1 MNRANSSNIWT
12 LSDFISEYS
21 IEDLRIDAFYLQQ
34 VFWDKNKM
42 THNPL
47 VSILSP
53 CYNVEKFLPQCLEEN
68 KHIVELTTKE
78 YYKYRYNPKLLSYD
92 IYGTT
97 ELWFFILMANE
108 LYSISEFD
116 LRKVVL
122 FDTAIITKLNR
133 MLEMDA
139 EFLEINSME
148 VKQETD
154 ESV

>member
-42 THNPL
+42 THKVVVNEN
-47 VSILSP
+47 SIADK
-53 CYNVEKFLPQCLEEN
+53 YANELEEN

-92 IYGTT
+92 IYCNT
-97 ELWFFILMANE
+97 ELWFLILNANQ
-108 LYSISEFD
+108 L
-116 LRKVVL
+116 
-122 FDTAIITKLNR
+122 
-133 MLEMDA
+133 
-139 EFLEINSME
+139 
-148 VKQETD
+148 
-154 ESV
+154 

>member
-42 THNPL
+42 THKVVVNEN
-47 VSILSP
+47 SIADK
-53 CYNVEKFLPQCLEEN
+53 YANELEEN

-78 YYKYRYNPKLLSYD
+78 YQKYRYNPKLLSYD

>member
-42 THNPL
+42 THKVVVNEN
-47 VSILSP
+47 SIADK
-53 CYNVEKFLPQCLEEN
+53 YANELEEN

-148 VKQETD
+148 VKQKTD
-154 ESV
+154 ESA

>member
-1 MNRANSSNIWT
+1 MNSANSSNIWT

-21 IEDLRIDAFYLQQ
+21 IEDLRVDAFYLQQ
-34 VFWDKNKM
+34 VFWDKDKM
-42 THNPL
+42 KHKVVVNES
-47 VSILSP
+47 SIADK
-53 CYNVEKFLPQCLEEN
+53 YANELEEN
-68 KHIVELTTKE
+68 KRIVQLTTKE

-108 LYSISEFD
+108 LYSVSEFD
-116 LRKVVL
+116 LRKVIL

-154 ESV
+154 ESA

>member
-21 IEDLRIDAFYLQQ
+21 IEDLRINAFYLQQ

-42 THNPL
+42 THKVVVNEN
-47 VSILSP
+47 SIADK
-53 CYNVEKFLPQCLEEN
+53 YANELEEN

>member
-1 MNRANSSNIWT
+1 MNRANSSNMWT
-12 LSDFISEYS
+12 LSEFISEYS

-42 THNPL
+42 THKVVVNEN
-47 VSILSP
+47 SIADK
-53 CYNVEKFLPQCLEEN
+53 YANELEEN

>member
-42 THNPL
+42 THKVVVNEN
-47 VSILSP
+47 SISDK
-53 CYNVEKFLPQCLEEN
+53 YANELEEN

>member
-42 THNPL
+42 THKVVVNEN
-47 VSILSP
+47 SIADK
-53 CYNVEKFLPQCLEEN
+53 YANELEEN

-97 ELWFFILMANE
+97 ELRFFILMANE

>member
-21 IEDLRIDAFYLQQ
+21 MEDLRIDAFYLQQ

-42 THNPL
+42 THKVVVNEN
-47 VSILSP
+47 SIADK
-53 CYNVEKFLPQCLEEN
+53 YANELEEN

>member
-1 MNRANSSNIWT
+1 MNHANASNIWT
-12 LSDFISEYS
+12 LNDFISEYTL
-21 IEDLRIDAFYLQQ
+21 EDLRVDAFYLQQ
-34 VFWDKNKM
+34 VFWDSTKM
-42 THNPL
+42 SHKIVVNES
-47 VSILSP
+47 SIADK
-53 CYNVEKFLPQCLEEN
+53 YANELEEN
-68 KHIVELTTKE
+68 KRVVELSTKE

-108 LYSISEFD
+108 IYSATEFD
-116 LRKVVL
+116 LRKVIL
-122 FDTAIITKLNR
+122 FDASIITKLNR
-133 MLEMDA
+133 MLEMDN

>member
-42 THNPL
+42 THKVVVNENG
-47 VSILSP
+47 IADK
-53 CYNVEKFLPQCLEEN
+53 YANELEEN

>member
-42 THNPL
+42 THKVVVNEN
-47 VSILSP
+47 SIADK
-53 CYNVEKFLPQCLEEN
+53 YVNELEEN

-148 VKQETD
+148 VKQKTD

>member
-1 MNRANSSNIWT
+1 MNSANSSNIWT

-42 THNPL
+42 THKVVVNEN
-47 VSILSP
+47 SIADK
-53 CYNVEKFLPQCLEEN
+53 YANELEEN

>member
-1 MNRANSSNIWT
+1 MWT
-12 LSDFISEYS
+12 LSEFISEYS

-42 THNPL
+42 THKVVVNEN
-47 VSILSP
+47 SISDK
-53 CYNVEKFLPQCLEEN
+53 YANELEEN

>member
-42 THNPL
+42 THKVVVNEN
-47 VSILSP
+47 SIADK
-53 CYNVEKFLPQCLEEN
+53 YANELEEN

-122 FDTAIITKLNR
+122 FDTSIITKLNR

>member
-1 MNRANSSNIWT
+1 MNSANSSNIWT

-42 THNPL
+42 THKVVVNEN
-47 VSILSP
+47 SIADK
-53 CYNVEKFLPQCLEEN
+53 YANELEEN

-97 ELWFFILMANE
+97 ELWFFILKANE

>member
-42 THNPL
+42 THKVVVNEN
-47 VSILSP
+47 SIADK
-53 CYNVEKFLPQCLEEN
+53 YANELEEN

>member
-1 MNRANSSNIWT
+1 MNSANSSNIWT

-42 THNPL
+42 THKVVVNEN
-47 VSILSP
+47 SIADK
-53 CYNVEKFLPQCLEEN
+53 YANELEEN

-139 EFLEINSME
+139 EFLEINLME
-148 VKQETD
+148 VKQKTD

>member
-12 LSDFISEYS
+12 LSDFISEYN

-42 THNPL
+42 THKVVVNEN
-47 VSILSP
+47 SIADK
-53 CYNVEKFLPQCLEEN
+53 YANELEEN

>member
-1 MNRANSSNIWT
+1 MNSANSSNIWT

-21 IEDLRIDAFYLQQ
+21 MEDLRIDAFYLQQ

-42 THNPL
+42 THKVVVNEN
-47 VSILSP
+47 SIADK
-53 CYNVEKFLPQCLEEN
+53 YANELEEN

>member
-42 THNPL
+42 THKVVVNEN
-47 VSILSP
+47 SIADK
-53 CYNVEKFLPQCLEEN
+53 YANELEEN

-154 ESV
+154 ESA